1 MARPKAADHEE
12 KRQAI
17 LKHAAELFAEHG
29 YDRASLS
36 MLARACNVSKP
47 LVYHYW
53 TDKAALLFDVL
64 AQHLQQLVE
73 IARGAAG
80 TGGTPRRRLETL
92 AFLLLDAYRDA
103 DAVHRVQITCLSL
116 LAPPQQE
123 ALRSLERAL
132 VAEAAAMIA
141 DLHPDLAEDRRLLK
155 PLTMSFF
162 AMLNWH
168 HLWHREDGPLSRDD
182 YARMVAALIAEGGG
196 PAALALKTRVGVDSA

>member
-17 LKHAAELFAEHG
+17 LKRAAELFAAHG
-29 YDRASLS
+29 YDRASLA
-36 MLARACNVSKP
+36 MLARACNVSKT

-53 TDKAALLFDVL
+53 TEKAALLFDVL

-80 TGGTPRRRLETL
+80 ATPRARLETL

-103 DAVHRVQITCLSL
+103 DAVHRVQITCLTL
-116 LAPPQQE
+116 LDPPKQE
-123 ALRSLERAL
+123 TLRALERAL
-132 VAEAAAMIA
+132 VAEAAAVIA
-141 DLHPDLAEDRRLLK
+141 DLHPSLSEDRRLLK

-168 HLWHREDGPLSRDD
+168 HLWHREQGPLTRED
-182 YARMVAALIAEGGG
+182 YARLVAALIAEGAA
-196 PAALALKTRVGVDSA
+196 PAARALEPDSP

>member
-1 MARPKAADHEE
+1 MARPRAADHEE

-17 LKHAAELFAEHG
+17 LKQAAELFATHG
-29 YDRASLS
+29 YDRASLA
-36 MLARACNVSKP
+36 MLAKACDVSKT

-73 IARGAAG
+73 IARGAVG
-80 TGGTPRRRLETL
+80 TTPRARLETL

-103 DAVHRVQITCLSL
+103 DAVHRVQITCLTL
-116 LAPPQQE
+116 LAPAQQE

-132 VAEAAAMIA
+132 VAEAAAIIA
-141 DLHPDLAEDRRLLK
+141 DLHPTLAEDRRLLK

-168 HLWHREDGPLSRDD
+168 HLWHRDRGPLSRED

-196 PAALALKTRVGVDSA
+196 PAARILGPALDSA